1 MKAIIDGNNV
11 FRYGEGFNVRSL
23 HALFKALDE
32 KEIDWF
38 CYTDANMK
46 YLVNTHC
53 NAFDRNLYNWLL
65 EKYKGKITSVPAG
78 RRADSYILQKADK
91 EDAIVISN
99 DKFRDFEY
107 VSQYPWLMSNP
118 INLYRREAGRC
129 VYPFVF
135 QEGRLQI
142 YELDIY
148 AYVDCGYNLSF
159 DEEPSEV
166 GVESDRAERTDF
178 QRQEGGSQMP
188 AKVSTEHA
196 PVPFPVHEVVAQAL
210 VARQR
215 ESSRYSNSPL
225 LMFPRSDPAKRQVE
239 SETARMLRRMSEP
252 QKLSPLKALLCGVVG
267 ALVIAKGIHEW

>member
-11 FRYGEGFNVRSL
+11 LRYGEGFNVRYL
-23 HALFKALDE
+23 HTLFKALDE

-46 YLVNTHC
+46 YLVNMHC

-65 EKYKGKITSVPAG
+65 EKYKGKIASVPAG

-107 VSQYPWLMSNP
+107 VIKYPWLMSNP
-118 INLYRREAGRC
+118 INLYRRDAGRC
-129 VYPFVF
+129 VYPFAF

-148 AYVDCGYNLSF
+148 AYVDCGYNLPL
-159 DEEPSEV
+159 DEEASE
-166 GVESDRAERTDF
+166 
-178 QRQEGGSQMP
+178 
-188 AKVSTEHA
+188 AKVEESQIEMTNCQPQVIKAPKPVTTYSEASTGYWE
-196 PVPFPVHEVVAQAL
+196 
-210 VARQR
+210 
-215 ESSRYSNSPL
+215 PL
-225 LMFPRSDPAKRQVE
+225 RMFPRRDPAKRQVE
-239 SETARMLRRMSEP
+239 SGTARMLRMMSEP

>member
-11 FRYGEGFNVRSL
+11 FRYGEGFNVHYL
-23 HALFKALDE
+23 YTLFKALDE

-46 YLVNTHC
+46 YLVNLHC

-118 INLYRREAGRC
+118 INLYRRDAGRC

-148 AYVDCGYNLSF
+148 AFVDYGYNMSF
-159 DEEPSEV
+159 DDESPEDEV
-166 GVESDRAERTDF
+166 VSDRAERTDL
-178 QRQEGGSQMP
+178 QRQEGGGRMP

-210 VARQR
+210 ATRQR

-225 LMFPRSDPAKRQVE
+225 LIFPRRDPAKRPVE
-239 SETARMLRRMSEP
+239 SETARMLRRMPEP

-267 ALVIAKGIHEW
+267 ALVIAKGIHEG